1 MALNQHVDRLL
12 APLLVRLV
20 RDDRADRQRDSLIQ
34 RGLRV
39 SLAPFVNLVA
49 RVYSVPSAPDQ
60 KKPDPKTLAAMCFKM
75 AEAFEAATKETDRAK
90 AAIEIANKAAVKL
103 DEVDL
108 SSVFAASSAKK

>member
-1 MALNQHVDRLL
+1 MNAPAEKKPAAAAKDPFIDL
-12 APLLVRLV
+12 AER
-20 RDDRADRQRDSLIQ
+20 I
-34 RGLRV
+34 
-39 SLAPFVNLVA
+39 FVNLAA
-49 RVYSVPSAPDQ
+49 RIYSAPSAPDQ

-90 AAIEIANKAAVKL
+90 AATEIANKAAVRL

>member
-1 MALNQHVDRLL
+1 MNAPEKKPSAIAKEPYVEL
-12 APLLVRLV
+12 AER
-20 RDDRADRQRDSLIQ
+20 I
-34 RGLRV
+34 
-39 SLAPFVNLVA
+39 FVNLAA
-49 RVYSVPSAPDQ
+49 RVYSTPAAPDQ

-108 SSVFAASSAKK
+108 SGMFASTAKK